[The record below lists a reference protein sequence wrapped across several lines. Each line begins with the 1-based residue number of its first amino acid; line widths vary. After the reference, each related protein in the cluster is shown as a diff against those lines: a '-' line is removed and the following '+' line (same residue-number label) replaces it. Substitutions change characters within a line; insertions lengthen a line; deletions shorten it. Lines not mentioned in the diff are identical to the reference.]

1 MNILDDIQLQYK
13 TGGMVQK
20 LIFWN
25 IGLFVLFSLTEVV
38 LKLLN
43 IAFTYF
49 DFVALSSNTTEFLAK
64 PWTLVTFSFFHA
76 GIFHLIF
83 NLLVLHFSGR
93 LFNTYFT
100 DKQLFGVYLLGG
112 IFSGLT
118 FILFYFL
125 LGKTSLLVGASG
137 AIMALLIASA
147 TYAPFM
153 LLRIPLIGIVKL
165 WHVAFV
171 ILLVD
176 LIQLPLENMG
186 GHLAHLGGAFFGFIY
201 IKLLQ
206 SGIDLTKPISSCID
220 GIVSFLQPKKKTPF
234 KKVHR
239 NTTKKSVHSYSQNKD
254 ITQKQIDEIL
264 DKISKSGYDS
274 LTKEEKEFL
283 FKAGK

>member
-1 MNILDDIQLQYK
+1 MNILDDLKLQYK

-25 IGLFVLFSLTEVV
+25 IGFFLFSLVFFYSFSVGKFQIPTW
-38 LKLLN
+38 
-43 IAFTYF
+43 I
-49 DFVALSSNTTEFLAK
+49 ALSSDLGTFIRT
-64 PWTLVTFSFFHA
+64 PWTLITFNFFHA
-76 GIFHLIF
+76 GFLHLIF
-83 NLLVLHFSGR
+83 NLMVLHFSGR
-93 LFNTYFT
+93 LFNTYFI
-100 DKQLFGVYLLGG
+100 DKQLFGVYVLGG
-112 IFSGLT
+112 IFSGIT
-118 FILFYFL
+118 FVLSYIFI
-125 LGKTSLLVGASG
+125 GKAGLLVGASG
-137 AIMALLIASA
+137 AIMAILIATA

-176 LIQLPLENMG
+176 LIQMPLDNTG
-186 GHLAHLGGAFFGFIY
+186 GHLAHLGGALFGFIY

-206 SGIDLTKPISSCID
+206 SGTDITKPFSALLD
-220 GIVSFLQPKKKTPF
+220 AFANLFKPKKKTPF

-239 NTTKKSVHSYSQNKD
+239 NTTKNGVNSFKENKD
-254 ITQKQIDEIL
+254 MTQKQIDDIL

>member
-1 MNILDDIQLQYK
+1 MNILDDLKLQYK

-25 IGLFVLFSLTEVV
+25 IGFFLFSLVFFYSFSAGKFQIPTW
-38 LKLLN
+38 
-43 IAFTYF
+43 I
-49 DFVALSSNTTEFLAK
+49 ALSSDLGTFIRT
-64 PWTLVTFSFFHA
+64 PWTLITFNFFHA
-76 GIFHLIF
+76 GFLHLIF

-100 DKQLFGVYLLGG
+100 DKQLFGVYVLGG
-112 IFSGLT
+112 IFSGIT
-118 FILFYFL
+118 FVLSYIFI
-125 LGKTSLLVGASG
+125 GKAGLLVGASG
-137 AIMALLIASA
+137 AIMAILIATA

-176 LIQLPLENMG
+176 LIQMPLDNTG
-186 GHLAHLGGAFFGFIY
+186 GHLAHLGGALFGFIY

-206 SGIDLTKPISSCID
+206 SGTDITKPFSALLD
-220 GIVSFLQPKKKTPF
+220 AFANFFKPKKKTPF

-239 NTTKKSVHSYSQNKD
+239 NTTKNGVNSFKENKD
-254 ITQKQIDEIL
+254 MTQKQIDDIL

>member
-1 MNILDDIQLQYK
+1 MNILDDLKLQYK

-25 IGLFVLFSLTEVV
+25 IGFFLFSLVFFYSFSVGQFQIPTW
-38 LKLLN
+38 
-43 IAFTYF
+43 I
-49 DFVALSSNTTEFLAK
+49 ALSSDLGVFVRT
-64 PWTLVTFSFFHA
+64 PWTLITFNFFHS
-76 GIFHLIF
+76 GFLHLFF
-83 NLLVLHFSGR
+83 NLIVLHFSGR

-100 DKQLFGVYLLGG
+100 DKQLLGVYVLGG
-112 IFSGLT
+112 VFSGIT
-118 FILFYFL
+118 FVLSYLFI
-125 LGKTSLLVGASG
+125 GKAGLLVGASG
-137 AIMALLIASA
+137 AIMAILIATA
-147 TYAPFM
+147 TYAPFL

-176 LIQLPLENMG
+176 LIQMPLDNTG
-186 GHLAHLGGAFFGFIY
+186 GHLAHLGGALFGFIY

-206 SGIDLTKPISSCID
+206 TGNDITNPFSALLDTFANLFK
-220 GIVSFLQPKKKTPF
+220 PKKKTPF

-239 NTTKKSVHSYSQNKD
+239 NATKNVINSSISNKD
-254 ITQKQIDEIL
+254 FAQKQIDDVL

>member
-1 MNILDDIQLQYK
+1 MNILDDLKLQYK

-25 IGLFVLFSLTEVV
+25 IGFFLFSLVFFYSFSVGQFQIPTW
-38 LKLLN
+38 
-43 IAFTYF
+43 I
-49 DFVALSSNTTEFLAK
+49 ALSSDLGVFVRT
-64 PWTLVTFSFFHA
+64 PWTLITFNFFHS
-76 GIFHLIF
+76 GFLHLFF
-83 NLLVLHFSGR
+83 NLMVLHFSGR

-100 DKQLFGVYLLGG
+100 DKQLLGVYVIGG
-112 IFSGLT
+112 VFSGIT
-118 FILFYFL
+118 FVLSYLFI
-125 LGKTSLLVGASG
+125 GKAGLLVGASG
-137 AIMALLIASA
+137 AIMAILIATA

-171 ILLVD
+171 ILLID
-176 LIQLPLENMG
+176 LIQMPLDNTG
-186 GHLAHLGGAFFGFIY
+186 GHLAHLGGALFGFIY

-206 SGIDLTKPISSCID
+206 TGKDITKPFSALLD
-220 GIVSFLQPKKKTPF
+220 TFANLFKPKKKTPF

-239 NTTKKSVHSYSQNKD
+239 NATKNVVNSSVSNKD
-254 ITQKQIDEIL
+254 FAQKQIDDIL

>member
-1 MNILDDIQLQYK
+1 MNILDDIKLQYK

-25 IGLFVLFSLTEVV
+25 IGFFLFSLVFFYSFSVGKFQIPTW
-38 LKLLN
+38 
-43 IAFTYF
+43 I
-49 DFVALSSNTTEFLAK
+49 ALSSDLGTFIRT
-64 PWTLVTFSFFHA
+64 PWTLITFNFFHA
-76 GIFHLIF
+76 GFLHLIF
-83 NLLVLHFSGR
+83 NLMVLHFSGR
-93 LFNTYFT
+93 LFNTYFI
-100 DKQLFGVYLLGG
+100 DKQLFGVYVLGG
-112 IFSGLT
+112 IFSGIT
-118 FILFYFL
+118 FVLSYIFI
-125 LGKTSLLVGASG
+125 GKAGLLVGASG
-137 AIMALLIASA
+137 AIMAILIATA

-176 LIQLPLENMG
+176 LIQMPLDNTG
-186 GHLAHLGGAFFGFIY
+186 GHLAHLGGALFGFIY

-206 SGIDLTKPISSCID
+206 SGTDITKPFSALLD
-220 GIVSFLQPKKKTPF
+220 AFANLFKPKKKTPF

-239 NTTKKSVHSYSQNKD
+239 NTTKNGVNSFKENKD
-254 ITQKQIDEIL
+254 MTQKQIDDIL

>member
-1 MNILDDIQLQYK
+1 MNILDDLKLQYK

-25 IGLFVLFSLTEVV
+25 IGLFLVFTLLDVV
-38 LKLLN
+38 LKFSKIDFN
-43 IAFTYF
+43 YF
-49 DFVALSSNTTEFLAK
+49 DVVALSSDIYTFLVK
-64 PWTLVTFSFFHA
+64 PWTIITFNFFHA

-83 NLLVLHFSGR
+83 NLLILHFSGR

-100 DKQLFGVYLLGG
+100 DKQLFGVYVLGG
-112 IFSGLT
+112 IFSGIT
-118 FILFYFL
+118 FVLSYFFI
-125 LGKTSLLVGASG
+125 GKAGLLVGASG
-137 AIMALLIASA
+137 AIMAILIATT

-171 ILLVD
+171 ILFID
-176 LIQLPLENMG
+176 LIQLPLENTG
-186 GHLAHLGGAFFGFIY
+186 GHLAHLGGALFGFIY
-201 IKLLQ
+201 VKILQ
-206 SGIDLTKPISSCID
+206 SGTDLTKPFSMFLD
-220 GIVSFLQPKKKTPF
+220 AIVNIFKPRTKTPF

-239 NTTKKSVHSYSQNKD
+239 NTTKNVVNSSTSKKD
-254 ITQKQIDEIL
+254 FTQKQIDDIL